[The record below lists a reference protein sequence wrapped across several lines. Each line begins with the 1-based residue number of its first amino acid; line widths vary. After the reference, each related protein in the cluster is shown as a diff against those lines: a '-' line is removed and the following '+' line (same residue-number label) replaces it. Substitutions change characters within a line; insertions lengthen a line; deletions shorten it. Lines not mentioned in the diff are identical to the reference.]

1 MWYDIDWV
9 AVVLY
14 VWVAVLV
21 VLAVYLGITAAR
33 R

>member
-21 VLAVYLGITAAR
+21 VLAVYLGITAVR

>member
-1 MWYDIDWV
+1 MWYDVDWI